1 MQRLI
6 QHEAEIL
13 NNREELQE
21 SVLNDTVKLESLST
35 ATYHRSQGRSS
46 RGRPQKSM
54 NNLPLIE
61 TDTEAEED
69 DLLLSPGK
77 RKQR

>member
-21 SVLNDTVKLESLST
+21 AVLNDTVELESLST
-35 ATYHRSQGRSS
+35 ATYHRSQGPSS
-46 RGRPQKSM
+46 RGRPHKSM

>member
-21 SVLNDTVKLESLST
+21 SVLNDTVELESLST

-46 RGRPQKSM
+46 RGSKGE
-54 NNLPLIE
+54 L
-61 TDTEAEED
+61 
-69 DLLLSPGK
+69 
-77 RKQR
+77 

>member
-6 QHEAEIL
+6 QHDAEIL

-21 SVLNDTVKLESLST
+21 SVLNDTVELESLST

-46 RGRPQKSM
+46 RGRPKKSM